1 MNLFNKQEF
10 IKACNCGETTHCMQ
24 CGKPVDTD
32 TAENPFFCNGVCQL
46 KFNMQKTKLP
56 RVDSQ
61 NIVLP
66 TGETISLADF
76 KEQCRKIQ
84 KEQGETR

>member
-1 MNLFNKQEF
+1 MNLFDKQES
-10 IKACNCGETTHCMQ
+10 IKVCNCGDTIHCMN

-32 TAENPFFCNGVCQL
+32 TAENPFFCNSVCQL

-56 RVDSQ
+56 QVDSQ

-66 TGETISLADF
+66 TGKTIPLEDF

-84 KEQGETR
+84 KEQRD